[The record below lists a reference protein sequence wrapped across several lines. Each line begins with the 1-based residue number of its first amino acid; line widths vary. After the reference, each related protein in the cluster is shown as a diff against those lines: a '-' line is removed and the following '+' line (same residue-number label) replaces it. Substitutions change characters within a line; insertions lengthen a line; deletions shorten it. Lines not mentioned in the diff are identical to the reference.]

1 MASTSGSTHSSTHSS
16 PHRNDVLPPVIGLE
30 IEDPL
35 EWSTDFTI
43 LKSFDCE
50 KPQDFK
56 LKLETGVTNGDCL
69 PACLC
74 ATMECLHRGYVLFE
88 DKEPAAAQLRM
99 SMITWIKNN
108 WTNYPIFNPEMQV
121 QEMMWMQHDMGITA
135 EERRMRGEWGEDPA
149 ARLAAYTDQCDK
161 IYFSD
166 TEMLLF
172 SCMVHEKQGVPLVF
186 RTWRCTGREQQ
197 KGEFIT
203 MVPDRAVLEMNG
215 ITEAIVVDL
224 AHVGKLDGSSAHYKV
239 LDAGSLEGLQEVKD
253 LRRKRRRLTKHSDI
267 SDEQRVRLGTSYASV
282 PLSSTMV
289 TLGPD
294 ASI

>member
-1 MASTSGSTHSSTHSS
+1 MASGARTRPHALRRTPTSATRSTFQTRRCFCSRAWCTRS
-16 PHRNDVLPPVIGLE
+16 
-30 IEDPL
+30 
-35 EWSTDFTI
+35 
-43 LKSFDCE
+43 K
-50 KPQDFK
+50 
-56 LKLETGVTNGDCL
+56 
-69 PACLC
+69 AC
-74 ATMECLHRGYVLFE
+74 
-88 DKEPAAAQLRM
+88 
-99 SMITWIKNN
+99 
-108 WTNYPIFNPEMQV
+108 
-121 QEMMWMQHDMGITA
+121 
-135 EERRMRGEWGEDPA
+135 
-149 ARLAAYTDQCDK
+149 
-161 IYFSD
+161 
-166 TEMLLF
+166 
-172 SCMVHEKQGVPLVF
+172 PLVF